1 MCIRSEF
8 RYFQLRRDPGK
19 RDGDLVTVSCQTS
32 DYSSLQHRGCQDDV
46 SLSGSTALPDMFSSS
61 SPCST
66 LFSSTGKSEKIPV
79 FPSESCNT
87 SPSSASSVTKT
98 MTFPVSWAP
107 EKPPRKHALNNSGKL
122 DREEDERHV
131 ICIKISQEQEEVGLY
146 CPNIPSHRHDSFPS
160 PSPPPPPSLISTS
173 MSSRLSED
181 LPEPPS
187 PVLLDTLEPL
197 AAAVTNIHIDSDT
210 VSVAPTRWSD
220 HVLQLRDEAGRED
233 EDLGLGQAVPPPS
246 CGAGVE
252 TGNNSHGPK
261 CATPDSCYDEF
272 DTFDGCYDL
281 EFEADNEVSEYRSS
295 SLTRQ
300 VARTSC
306 HGSEELL
313 RQLDA
318 LHTRRREEHALCRNG
333 F

>member
-1 MCIRSEF
+1 MS
-8 RYFQLRRDPGK
+8 
-19 RDGDLVTVSCQTS
+19 
-32 DYSSLQHRGCQDDV
+32 
-46 SLSGSTALPDMFSSS
+46 
-61 SPCST
+61 
-66 LFSSTGKSEKIPV
+66 SSTG
-79 FPSESCNT
+79 
-87 SPSSASSVTKT
+87 
-98 MTFPVSWAP
+98 
-107 EKPPRKHALNNSGKL
+107 
-122 DREEDERHV
+122 
-131 ICIKISQEQEEVGLY
+131 
-146 CPNIPSHRHDSFPS
+146 
-160 PSPPPPPSLISTS
+160 
-173 MSSRLSED
+173 ED

-210 VSVAPTRWSD
+210 VSVAPARWSD
-220 HVLQLRDEAGRED
+220 HVLRLRDEAGRED
-233 EDLGLGQAVPPPS
+233 EDLGLGRFVPPS

-261 CATPDSCYDEF
+261 CETPDSCYDEF
-272 DTFDGCYDL
+272 DTFDGCYNR

-313 RQLDA
+313 RQLDT